1 MAEWYDVNANEV
13 EANEVEANEVEA
25 NAIEANANEVEANAN
40 AVEANDIE
48 ANNIN
53 NANAVQNKYRC
64 DCGCNL
70 EFIDY
75 EPGFDIYLGDSWLI
89 TANAM
94 VDYKWS
100 DYIWLHE
107 FKLWQELREDIIL
120 NYNQVLNNEP
130 INAADGPWVHLYNRE
145 VVEGHH
151 MPLNGKLYYEYAY

>member
-1 MAEWYDVNANEV
+1 MAEWYDVNANEI
-13 EANEVEANEVEA
+13 EANEIN
-25 NAIEANANEVEANAN
+25 
-40 AVEANDIE
+40 ANDIE
-48 ANNIN
+48 ANEMN
-53 NANAVQNKYRC
+53 NAVQRKYRC

-70 EFIDY
+70 EFVDY
-75 EPGFDIYLGDSWLI
+75 ETGFDIYIGDNWLI

-94 VDYKWS
+94 VHYKWS

-130 INAADGPWVHLYNRE
+130 IKPVDGPWVHLYNRE
-145 VVEGHH
+145 VVDGHH